1 MEVVVWNPS
10 TRFFTNANRI
20 FLNWFIL
27 SKNRITLFG
36 QNIQL
41 HYTGIH
47 NEIINQWNISTTV
60 DGTYIGML
68 LLLGLIP
75 TIIFLIGYIALV
87 HKGWYTKTTFFSQQ
101 RYYFQL
107 MH

>member
-1 MEVVVWNPS
+1 M
-10 TRFFTNANRI
+10 TNRI
-20 FLNWFIL
+20 FLNWYIL

-36 QNIQL
+36 QNVQL

-60 DGTYIGML
+60 DGTYIVML
-68 LLLGLIP
+68 FLLGLIP
-75 TIIFLIGYIALV
+75 TIFFDWIHFFS
-87 HKGWYTKTTFFSQQ
+87 HKGGYTKTAFFSQQ

-107 MH
+107 MQ